1 MLTKRKRKQNTV
13 YNVIGGQNIRFH
25 AENHLYDNPD
35 QPIYQQGVTH
45 KGIEIGDNCWIG
57 AGVVFLDG
65 AKIGNGCVVA
75 ANAVVTKSF
84 GDNLVIGGIPAK
96 KLRDRVTD
104 NVEG

>member
-1 MLTKRKRKQNTV
+1 M
-13 YNVIGGQNIRFH
+13 
-25 AENHLYDNPD
+25 
-35 QPIYQQGVTH
+35 
-45 KGIEIGDNCWIG
+45 
-57 AGVVFLDG
+57 
-65 AKIGNGCVVA
+65 A